1 MSGAETLARALRN
14 AAGRSRAFC
23 KHRPRKTELD
33 ALPGRSEVKRRE
45 VPKAFLADP
54 RVSHFSVVQNAS
66 ATSQGR
72 DFCEAW
78 KHDRSALPCTRAG
91 GWNKAPGYSSQQSSP
106 VLEGVLGIY
115 LVTVVCVCP
124 TSAQPERQAPHVGGI
139 LDYRYRRGSCGCY

>member
-72 DFCEAW
+72 DFARLGSTIVPLCHVHE
-78 KHDRSALPCTRAG
+78 LVAG
-91 GWNKAPGYSSQQSSP
+91 TKLLGTVVSSP
-106 VLEGVLGIY
+106 HLSWKG
-115 LVTVVCVCP
+115 CW
-124 TSAQPERQAPHVGGI
+124 AFI
-139 LDYRYRRGSCGCY
+139 L